1 MAIETS
7 LLLLVI
13 LIVIG
18 FIVYRMVRGIWTVL
32 LWVLIAGGVL
42 FVVYYLL

>member
-18 FIVYRMVRGIWTVL
+18 FIIYRMVRGIWTVL

-42 FVVYYLL
+42 YVVYYLL